1 MSKSSKGCS
10 NLVSS
15 GLFLKL
21 NFYPIELKVVNC
33 LYGVIKSLKPE
44 CLSHLMLFSK
54 KQLELAV
61 REYVQFYNTQRPHQG
76 LDNEIPIPPKFI
88 GNGEI
93 VCKERLGGL
102 LKSYERQVA

>member
-1 MSKSSKGCS
+1 MA
-10 NLVSS
+10 
-15 GLFLKL
+15 
-21 NFYPIELKVVNC
+21 ER
-33 LYGVIKSLKPE
+33 VIRSLKGE

-76 LDNEIPIPPKFI
+76 LDNEIPIAPAME
-88 GNGEI
+88 NGEI

-102 LKSYERQVA
+102 LKSYERLVA

>member
-1 MSKSSKGCS
+1 MA
-10 NLVSS
+10 
-15 GLFLKL
+15 
-21 NFYPIELKVVNC
+21 ER
-33 LYGVIKSLKPE
+33 VIRSLKSE

-61 REYVQFYNTQRPHQG
+61 QEYVQFYNTQRPHQG
-76 LDNEIPIPPKFI
+76 LGNEIPTAPEI

-102 LKSYERQVA
+102 LKSYERLVA